1 MAGMLGHIRTGDSED
16 EKFVDEQYEQLLRSG
31 LGIRESMELV
41 EDLGVEDLRTLN
53 KDIVKRIRMLHAI
66 EDLKSANKFSVGD
79 DVSFI
84 SKRHGQV
91 EGKVTK
97 INRKTIGVK
106 CTNIIGRGDWR
117 VSPSILR
124 KGGFSIPDEDMR

>member
-31 LGIRESMELV
+31 LGIREIMELV

-53 KDIVKRIRMLHAI
+53 KDIVKRIRMLMSI